1 MSKLGVARII
11 TDELVSNNH
20 YTLFNRWSSMEKR
33 QIKILEDFAS
43 DLKLSLNM
51 TYLLPHLMKRKLL
64 TTAEEHKLKNQAKT
78 DHDNNSEFLDYL
90 KTKGS
95 RAFALFLAA
104 LRDETEHL
112 GHADLCE
119 RMSQRAEQVGI
130 RITLE
135 ALPTAMERSLSAEV
149 GNQLIHHSHSMSEP
163 ATRRESLDSSVSS
176 PIRSISAAKMI
187 DESFT
192 DKLSKLEKTQNHIM
206 QQLDKIEQ
214 AVNENRMELEKLRKT
229 VCDDLVLLIQ
239 SHIRPNSRDS
249 RPGSSGMEGDCSS
262 DGSEISLLSRN
273 IHQKSRQSAHIHKPK
288 RRPTWP
294 WPTLVSQSDS
304 SLHSTQ
310 EELEVT
316 STNDRDSI
324 LALSTTTTRVLPL
337 LVPKQPQGKNVSL
350 HAKQ

>member
-1 MSKLGVARII
+1 
-11 TDELVSNNH
+11 
-20 YTLFNRWSSMEKR
+20 MEKR
-33 QIKILEDFAS
+33 QVKILEDFAS
-43 DLKLSLNM
+43 DLKLFLNM

-112 GHADLCE
+112 GHVDLCE
-119 RMSQRAEQVGI
+119 RMSQHAEQAGI

-135 ALPTAMERSLSAEV
+135 ALPTESMERSLSAEV
-149 GNQLIHHSHSMSEP
+149 GNQLIPSSCSLIPHHSHSMSEP
-163 ATRRESLDSSVSS
+163 ATRRESLDSSVGS
-176 PIRSISAAKMI
+176 PPGRSLSAAKMI

-192 DKLSKLEKTQNHIM
+192 EKLSKLEKAQNHIG
-206 QQLDKIEQ
+206 QQLDRIEQ
-214 AVNENRMELEKLRKT
+214 AVNKNCIELKRLRKI

-239 SHIRPNSRDS
+239 SHVRPNSRDS

-262 DGSEISLLSRN
+262 DGSEISLLSM
-273 IHQKSRQSAHIHKPK
+273 HQKSRQSVHGHKTK
-288 RRPTWP
+288 KLVHRTTWP
-294 WPTLVSQSDS
+294 QCPALISQSDS

-310 EELEVT
+310 EEVT
-316 STNDRDSI
+316 STNVENHSV
-324 LALSTTTTRVLPL
+324 LALSTITTTARVLPP
-337 LVPKQPQGKNVSL
+337 LVPKQPQDKNVSL
-350 HAKQ
+350 YCKL

>member
-1 MSKLGVARII
+1 
-11 TDELVSNNH
+11 
-20 YTLFNRWSSMEKR
+20 MEKR
-33 QIKILEDFAS
+33 QVKILEDFAS

-112 GHADLCE
+112 GHVDLCE
-119 RMSQRAEQVGI
+119 RMSHRAEQAGI

-135 ALPTAMERSLSAEV
+135 ALPTESMERSLSAEV
-149 GNQLIHHSHSMSEP
+149 GNQLIPSLIPHHSHSMSEP
-163 ATRRESLDSSVSS
+163 ATRRESLDSSVGS
-176 PIRSISAAKMI
+176 PPGRSLSATKMI

-192 DKLSKLEKTQNHIM
+192 EKLSKLEKAQNHIG
-206 QQLDKIEQ
+206 QQLDRIEQ
-214 AVNENRMELEKLRKT
+214 AVNKNRIELERLRKT

-239 SHIRPNSRDS
+239 SHVRPNSRDS

-262 DGSEISLLSRN
+262 DGSEISLLSM
-273 IHQKSRQSAHIHKPK
+273 HQKSRQSVHGRKTKKLVH
-288 RRPTWP
+288 RTTWP
-294 WPTLVSQSDS
+294 QWPALISQSDS

-310 EELEVT
+310 EEVT
-316 STNDRDSI
+316 STNVESQSV
-324 LALSTTTTRVLPL
+324 LALSTITTTRVLPP
-337 LVPKQPQGKNVSL
+337 LVPKQPQDKNVSI
-350 HAKQ
+350 KK